1 MKAEMDIGLTR
12 RAISIR
18 KARLD
23 ETNVDQ
29 QEARSFLA
37 RVDILGALERTVLIS
52 INLSKISLIIIPT
65 TCGFIRRRPWPSCSP
80 GIADGSEW
88 LRQVIGRAEFFG

>member
-1 MKAEMDIGLTR
+1 MKAEMDIGLAR
-12 RAISIR
+12 RTISIR

-52 INLSKISLIIIPT
+52 INLSKISLIIIRVPADLS
-65 TCGFIRRRPWPSCSP
+65 GGGP
-80 GIADGSEW
+80 GQAAVRG
-88 LRQVIGRAEFFG
+88 